1 MKPEEWKKG
10 KAHLRRACPT
20 MKRII
25 DAYPGETLKA
35 REDGFYTLLR
45 AIMGQQISV
54 KAADAIWKRFEA
66 RITPL
71 TPEKL
76 SRMKIPTLRAL
87 GLSEQ
92 KANYVKN
99 IAQFYL
105 KNPRHAEGWH
115 AHADDE
121 IIKQLTE
128 VKGIGRWT
136 AEMFLIFHLV
146 RTDVFPVGDL
156 GLLKAIDRHYPTRM
170 KRKKAHYE
178 KVAESWK
185 PYRSMATWYL
195 WRSLDPV
202 PVEY

>member
-1 MKPEEWKKG
+1 MKAANWNKG

-25 DAYPGETLKA
+25 DAYPGEGMQA

-45 AIMGQQISV
+45 AIVGQQISV
-54 KAADAIWKRFEA
+54 KAADSIWKRLEA
-66 RITPL
+66 KVQPL

-76 SRMKIPTLRAL
+76 NRTRITTLRSI

-99 IAQFYL
+99 VATFYL
-105 KNPRHAEGWH
+105 EHPRHADGWH
-115 AHADDE
+115 AHEDDA
-121 IIKQLTE
+121 IIKMLTE
-128 VKGIGRWT
+128 IKGIGRWT
-136 AEMFLIFHLV
+136 AEMFLIFHV
-146 RTDVFPVGDL
+146 ARPDVLPLGDL
-156 GLLKAIDRHYPTRM
+156 GLLKAIDRHYPTKM
-170 KRKKAHYE
+170 ARKKAHYE
-178 KVAESWK
+178 QVAEAWK

-195 WRSLDPV
+195 WRSLDPL